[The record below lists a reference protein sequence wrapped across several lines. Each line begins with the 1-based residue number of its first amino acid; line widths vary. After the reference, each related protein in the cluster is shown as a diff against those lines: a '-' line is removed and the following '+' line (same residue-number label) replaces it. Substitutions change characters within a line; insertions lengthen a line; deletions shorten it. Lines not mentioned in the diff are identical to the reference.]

1 MKPLFQFQGKKFK
14 GLTQKLQHKNCF
26 ELLREAFHNTS
37 KRIELLNEYKN
48 LLNLME
54 LNLKAPVTEEE
65 LQDHFHFHREKANV
79 SVKEHNFLT
88 AVKTQDQ
95 ESSVPFL
102 SIDIYLD
109 KLRSTH
115 NIGSIIRTVE
125 AFRLGEVFFS
135 AGMAE
140 PDHEQVKKSSMGAS
154 DWVKT
159 HKNRELETLKR
170 PIIALETCPTSP
182 TYYDFVY
189 PDSFTLA
196 VGNEEK
202 GLSENTLSIAD
213 HIIHIP
219 LFGKKNSINVSQAFA
234 ICASEIVRQKQK
246 KTIL

>member
-1 MKPLFQFQGKKFK
+1 MKSLFQFQEKKFK
-14 GLTQKLQHKNCF
+14 SLSKKLQHKNCF
-26 ELLREAFHNTS
+26 ELLREAFHNAS
-37 KRIELLNEYKN
+37 RRIELLNEYKN
-48 LLNLME
+48 LLSLME

-88 AVKTQDQ
+88 AVKTLDQ

-102 SIDIYLD
+102 PIDIYLD

-135 AGMAE
+135 DGMAD
-140 PDHEQVKKSSMGAS
+140 PDHVQILKSSMGAS
-154 DWVKT
+154 EWVKT
-159 HKNRELETLKR
+159 HKNSELETLKR
-170 PIIALETCPTSP
+170 PIIALETSPTSP
-182 TYYDFVY
+182 TYYDFIY

-202 GLSENTLSIAD
+202 GLSDHTLRHAD
-213 HIIHIP
+213 EIIHIP
-219 LFGKKNSINVSQAFA
+219 LFGRKNSINVSQAFA
-234 ICASEIVRQKQK
+234 ICASEIVRQKRQK
-246 KTIL
+246 AI